1 MKKSFFLLALA
12 FVLTATATY
21 AQRRGRSNTGSSY
34 GTGLGLGI
42 DFGNGATLV
51 GPSVKHFFDGNNA
64 GQADLLFGGGATYLG
79 AYYQYHAPISGAPGL
94 KWYLGGGPQLGF
106 GDGET
111 AFYIR
116 PMAGLDYKFTPDVPI
131 SLTFDWRP
139 SWYIGD
145 YGNNFEA
152 GRFGL
157 GFRFT
162 F

>member
-1 MKKSFFLLALA
+1 MKKLFLLFALG
-12 FVLTATATY
+12 LSTATF
-21 AQRRGRSNTGSSY
+21 AQRRSANTS
-34 GTGLGLGI
+34 TGYSTALGLTI
-42 DFGNGATLV
+42 DAGNGATLV
-51 GPSVKHFFDGNNA
+51 GPSIKHFFDANNA
-64 GQADLLFGGGATYLG
+64 GQAELTFGGDATYL
-79 AYYQYHAPISGAPGL
+79 AAFYQYHAPIDGAPGL

-106 GDGET
+106 SHGNT
-111 AFYIR
+111 AFYLR
-116 PMAGLDYKFTPDVPI
+116 PMAGLDYKIAPAPI

-152 GRFGL
+152 GRFGI